1 MEFYQDI
8 LMKCLSL
15 HSVYIAQD
23 HRWHWTNLCGK
34 NTRQKSLFL
43 LGPNI
48 IWYPG
53 IKSVITSSS
62 SMHVLKKMLYLIC
75 KANSNN
81 YLIIMI
87 NIIIF
92 WFFHLFLVTIAIL
105 LSGLSYFNL
114 VFPLIFTYT
123 SRGTLMEIT
132 TFRSFRLS
140 PSFEIQWYTS

>member
-1 MEFYQDI
+1 
-8 LMKCLSL
+8 
-15 HSVYIAQD
+15 
-23 HRWHWTNLCGK
+23 
-34 NTRQKSLFL
+34 
-43 LGPNI
+43 
-48 IWYPG
+48 
-53 IKSVITSSS
+53 
-62 SMHVLKKMLYLIC
+62 MHVLKKMLYLIC

-123 SRGTLMEIT
+123 FRGTLMEIT
-132 TFRSFRLS
+132 TFWSFRLS